1 MAGRWLRSQVGSS
14 VRVAMTALRVGM
26 AFGVG
31 SLAAAA
37 ALAQQPQPA
46 ASPQHGQ
53 TLASTCLG
61 CHGIEGYRNAYP
73 DYAVP
78 RLSGQHADYLQ
89 AALKEYRSDAR
100 QYPTM
105 HLQALS
111 LSDQDI
117 TDVATYL
124 AGKPLVAAT
133 SSASPPQI
141 PQPAVVCTSCHGQ
154 DGIGVSPTVSVTR
167 RAARQLHRAR
177 AAGISDGL
185 SQESDHE
192 RHGGFPEAGGHRHHR
207 ELLQQPEAGT
217 PYGVPPLFQLDSLDR
232 RKSLPAICAA
242 SPVTGIHPAAP
253 GAARGRSLRCFRP
266 AQALT

>member
-1 MAGRWLRSQVGSS
+1 MAGRWLRSQVCSS
-14 VRVAMTALRVGM
+14 VRVAMTALRVGV
-26 AFGVG
+26 AVGVG

-37 ALAQQPQPA
+37 AFAQQPQAA

-78 RLSGQHADYLQ
+78 RLSGQHAQYLQ
-89 AALKEYRSDAR
+89 DALKEYRSDAR

-124 AGKPLVAAT
+124 AGKPLVAT
-133 SSASPPQI
+133 SSASPPQV

-154 DGIGVSPTVSVTR
+154 DGIGVTPMYPSLAGQHASYI
-167 RAARQLHRAR
+167 AR
-177 AAGISDGL
+177 AI
-185 SQESDHE
+185 QEYQTGYRKNPIMNGMVASLKPADITVIADYFSSLKPALHTESRPYFSWTDH
-192 RHGGFPEAGGHRHHR
+192 
-207 ELLQQPEAGT
+207 
-217 PYGVPPLFQLDSLDR
+217 DS
-232 RKSLPAICAA
+232 K
-242 SPVTGIHPAAP
+242 
-253 GAARGRSLRCFRP
+253 
-266 AQALT
+266 

>member
-1 MAGRWLRSQVGSS
+1 
-14 VRVAMTALRVGM
+14 MTTLRVGM
-26 AFGVG
+26 AVGIG

-37 ALAQQPQPA
+37 AFAQQPQPAA

-78 RLSGQHADYLQ
+78 RLSGQHAQYLQ
-89 AALKEYRSDAR
+89 DALKEYRSDAR

-124 AGKPLVAAT
+124 AGKPLVAS
-133 SSASPPQI
+133 SSAGTPQI
-141 PQPAVVCTSCHGQ
+141 PQPAQVCTSCHGQ
-154 DGIGVSPTVSVTR
+154 DGIGVTPMYPSLAGQQASYI
-167 RAARQLHRAR
+167 AR
-177 AAGISDGL
+177 AIQEYQTGYRKNPIMNGMVASLKPADITAIADYFSSLKPGL
-185 SQESDHE
+185 HTESRPYFSWTDH
-192 RHGGFPEAGGHRHHR
+192 
-207 ELLQQPEAGT
+207 
-217 PYGVPPLFQLDSLDR
+217 DS
-232 RKSLPAICAA
+232 K
-242 SPVTGIHPAAP
+242 
-253 GAARGRSLRCFRP
+253 
-266 AQALT
+266 

>member
-1 MAGRWLRSQVGSS
+1 MAGRWLRSEVCSS
-14 VRVAMTALRVGM
+14 VRVAMATLRVGM
-26 AFGVG
+26 AVGIG

-37 ALAQQPQPA
+37 AFAQQPQPA
-46 ASPQHGQ
+46 AASPQRGQ

-78 RLSGQHADYLQ
+78 RLSGQHAQYLQ
-89 AALKEYRSDAR
+89 DALKEYRSDAR

-124 AGKPLVAAT
+124 AGKALVAPG
-133 SSASPPQI
+133 SASPPQV

-154 DGIGVSPTVSVTR
+154 DGIGVTPMYPSLAGQHASYI
-167 RAARQLHRAR
+167 AR
-177 AAGISDGL
+177 AIQEYQTGYRKNPIMNGMVASLKPADITVIASYFSSLKPGL
-185 SQESDHE
+185 HTES
-192 RHGGFPEAGGHRHHR
+192 R
-207 ELLQQPEAGT
+207 
-217 PYGVPPLFQLDSLDR
+217 PYFSWTR
-232 RKSLPAICAA
+232 
-242 SPVTGIHPAAP
+242 
-253 GAARGRSLRCFRP
+253 
-266 AQALT
+266 

>member
-31 SLAAAA
+31 SLAATAA
-37 ALAQQPQPA
+37 FAQQPQPA
-46 ASPQHGQ
+46 GSPQHGQ
-53 TLASTCLG
+53 ILASTCLG

-78 RLSGQHADYLQ
+78 RLSGQHAEYLQ

-133 SSASPPQI
+133 PSASPPQI

-154 DGIGVSPTVSVTR
+154 DGIGVSPTYPSLAGQHASYIE
-167 RAARQLHRAR
+167 RAL
-177 AAGISDGL
+177 
-185 SQESDHE
+185 
-192 RHGGFPEAGGHRHHR
+192 R
-207 ELLQQPEAGT
+207 EYQTG
-217 PYGVPPLFQLDSLDR
+217 Y
-232 RKSLPAICAA
+232 RKNPIMNGMAA
-242 SPVTGIHPAAP
+242 SLKPADIATIANYFSSLKP
-253 GAARGRSLRCFRP
+253 GLHTESRP
-266 AQALT
+266 YFTWTDHASK